1 MELLVSLSNPEN
13 FKRILN
19 AGVNGIIIGSLFSL
33 DYDYSIN
40 EFVKLAQLIEENGIK
55 KYCMIDQIISE
66 DEIIDL
72 YQYIELVKA
81 LDFDGIYFHDFA
93 VYDIACD
100 YGLRDKLIYEGSTVL
115 CNSLDAAFLLNK
127 GINGVLVSREL
138 TLSEY
143 EKILINNPNKIDMQ
157 VFGRFKMSYSKR
169 EFLSD
174 YFKEINEEYD
184 PNYKNTLMIQ
194 EELRDYQMPIR
205 QGRFGTVIYT
215 DYVFE
220 MYDELLDLSPYIKR
234 AIISDVLINGDMLIK
249 VIRDY
254 KRLTKDNISFLKETL
269 INNVPEGLLSK
280 GYLYTATNKE
290 KVDE

>member
-194 EELRDYQMPIR
+194 EELRNYQMPIR

-220 MYDELLDLSPYIKR
+220 MYDELLDLSLYIKR

>member
-194 EELRDYQMPIR
+194 EELRNYQMPIR

>member
-19 AGVNGIIIGSLFSL
+19 TGVNGIIIGSLFSL

-127 GINGVLVSREL
+127 GINAVLLSREL

-174 YFKEINEEYD
+174 YFKEINKEYD

-215 DYVFE
+215 DYIFE
-220 MYDELLDLSPYIKR
+220 MYEELLELSPYIKR
-234 AIISDVLINGDMLIK
+234 AIILDTFISGEMLIK

-280 GYLYTATNKE
+280 GYLYTPTNKE